1 MSWQTKYLQYIRGIN
16 NYYQGYG
23 QRWTRIDRK
32 NGMDLSYKKRKQSMT
47 PIIVGDIA
55 AARNQSNEEL
65 IDELKRDRIISEEV

>member
-16 NYYQGYG
+16 NYYQGDG

-32 NGMDLSYKKRKQSMT
+32 PGMDLSYKKRKQSMT

>member
-23 QRWTRIDRK
+23 HRWTRIDRK